1 VNRIVLLAGRLSVM
15 ILISFAAL
23 PASAQGTVVTGII
36 TDHRNIP
43 IVGVRACQ
51 INSTN
56 CTVSDING
64 IFHLVLDEGKEK
76 ILNVTCPG
84 FNPAEA
90 VISDTTTF
98 PVRIILVPM
107 YIPEGSWANADD
119 YLEPGGQTTIRSA
132 LSLSL
137 IFSDFSEFNEQ
148 LGSYNTD
155 AMEYFSVTG
164 PEMGASFSGFYA
176 GLGVG
181 FGYHYEDEH
190 ESLAVNLNNTMY
202 KLITGYDIV
211 NSTRIRMTPA
221 LSVNWLKFRLKNSPN
236 ERRVPLEQYLSDR
249 EIDLRFNQVVAMA
262 GLNLEYKF
270 YSGINET
277 GNYWSVGIYGGY
289 AVKVNRKPWIWSDGN
304 RITTDN
310 EIRLK
315 PFTAGISVSFHGR

>member
-1 VNRIVLLAGRLSVM
+1 M
-15 ILISFAAL
+15 ILISFTAL
-23 PASAQGTVVTGII
+23 PASAQVTVVTGIV

-43 IVGVRACQ
+43 IVGVRVCQ
-51 INSTN
+51 VSSTN
-56 CTVSDING
+56 CTASDING
-64 IFHLVLDEGKEK
+64 VFHLVLDEGNER

-90 VISDTTTF
+90 VISDTAAF
-98 PVRIILVPM
+98 PIRVILIPM
-107 YIPEGSWANADD
+107 YVPEGNWSNSDD
-119 YLEPGGQTTIRSA
+119 YQEQGQTIIRSA
-132 LSLSL
+132 LSFSL
-137 IFSDFSEFNEQ
+137 VLSDFSEFNGL

-164 PEMGASFSGFYA
+164 PEIGASFSRFYT
-176 GLGVG
+176 GLGFG

-221 LSVNWLKFRLKNSPN
+221 LSVNWLKFRLKNYPG

-270 YSGINET
+270 YSALSDISNC
-277 GNYWSVGIYGGY
+277 WSVGIYGGY
-289 AVKVNRKPWIWSDGN
+289 AVKLNRKPWIWSDGN

-315 PFTAGISVSFHGR
+315 PFTAGISVSFYSR